1 MPFESIKSW
10 SYFKALNQLLL
21 SVKKV
26 LSADVKVN
34 PALNY
39 LLFINGSNAE
49 DVRFFQSLHRKFE
62 SRGTKI
68 KILAFVQTKGDVTE
82 FSMAV
87 YNESS
92 IRWNYLPKPKL
103 IELVQ
108 SRKFDILLNINP
120 DEFRHLHYLAVAAD
134 ADFKVS
140 TNTDLPNNFS
150 LTIKTRNGLSQQEI
164 FHEMEK
170 CLKTLSH

>member
-1 MPFESIKSW
+1 MAFESIKRW
-10 SYFKALNQLLL
+10 SFFKSLKQLLL
-21 SVKKV
+21 SGKKV

-39 LLFINGSNAE
+39 LLFFNGSNAE

-62 SRGTKI
+62 SRGTKL

-87 YNESS
+87 YNETS
-92 IRWNYLPKPKL
+92 IRWNHLPKPKL
-103 IELVQ
+103 VELVQ
-108 SRKFDILLNINP
+108 SRKFDILFNINP
-120 DEFRHLHYLAVAAD
+120 EEFKHLHYLAVAAD

-140 TNTDLPNNFS
+140 TKTELPNNFN
-150 LTIKTRNGLSQQEI
+150 LTLNTKEGLKQEQI
-164 FHEMEK
+164 FHEMKK
-170 CLKTLSH
+170 CLDTLSY